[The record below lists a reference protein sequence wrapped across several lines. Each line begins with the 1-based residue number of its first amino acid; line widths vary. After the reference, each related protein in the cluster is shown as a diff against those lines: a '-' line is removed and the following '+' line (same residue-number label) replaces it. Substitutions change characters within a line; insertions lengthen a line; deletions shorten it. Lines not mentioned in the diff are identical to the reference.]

1 MQTRTPC
8 LLHPGIS
15 NPLQIENKL
24 LDNFFFSSSI
34 VMIST
39 SSFLSPNHFFRE
51 ACKNSTDNGHESADN
66 NQHPVHRLLSA
77 RYLFSKQLQ
86 VERQR
91 EDDTNAEAG
100 DTAEKGHDAIER
112 RENDCDDN
120 EYKDGDNA

>member
-1 MQTRTPC
+1 
-8 LLHPGIS
+8 
-15 NPLQIENKL
+15 
-24 LDNFFFSSSI
+24 
-34 VMIST
+34 MISIL
-39 SSFLSPNHFFRE
+39 SFLSPNHLFGQ
-51 ACKNSTDNGHESADN
+51 ACKNSADDSHNSADD